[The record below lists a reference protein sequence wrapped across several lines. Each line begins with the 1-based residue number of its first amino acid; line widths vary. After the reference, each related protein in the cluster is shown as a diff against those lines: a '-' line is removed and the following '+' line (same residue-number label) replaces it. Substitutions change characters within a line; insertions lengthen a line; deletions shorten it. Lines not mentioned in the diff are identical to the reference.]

1 MKIFLNKL
9 FYATKLYSK
18 KVMQQTLASYPRSRP
33 FMIDDLSVPYLT
45 DIIYDPLHFQINWD
59 IDLKLWVI
67 IRS

>member
-45 DIIYDPLHFQINWD
+45 DIIYDPLHFQIN
-59 IDLKLWVI
+59 
-67 IRS
+67 